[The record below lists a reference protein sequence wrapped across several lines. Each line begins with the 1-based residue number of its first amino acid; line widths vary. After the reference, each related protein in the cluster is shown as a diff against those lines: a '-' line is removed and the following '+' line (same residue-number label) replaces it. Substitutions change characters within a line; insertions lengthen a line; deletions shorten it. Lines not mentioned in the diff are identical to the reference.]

1 MKKHKNIQ
9 LLVATIGVGLVLLTG
24 GCGSQKTATTTVEE
38 QYIPVEVLPAAVQ
51 TLVET
56 TNFSGK
62 INSDQELSLV
72 PKIPGKVSS
81 VNVQVGDTVSAGTVL
96 FTLDVTDLQKAVD
109 MASLGVRSA
118 EANYQRTKEQ
128 IDLAKTNLERQKQ
141 LYEAGAIS
149 KVQLETA
156 ESQASETPLQLVQI
170 QWDQAKLS
178 LQQAQDGLNN
188 AVVTAP
194 VSGTVTAV
202 NVKPGEMASSAQ
214 PAVTMTQ
221 LSSLY
226 VNINV
231 PENIVNSLQLGQEA
245 KVTITSAEVQ
255 DITGKVSS
263 IAPAA
268 DARTMLYAIKVA
280 IDNPEGKIKPGMFAK
295 VEMATESR
303 TQVLAVNS
311 EAIVTKNEKL
321 FVYVV
326 ENEKAVEKEVTT
338 GLDTGAMVEVKT
350 GLNPEEHVIIK
361 GQTLVEQGSNVKIVG
376 GSAS

>member
-1 MKKHKNIQ
+1 MKKHKNIR
-9 LLVATIGVGLVLLTG
+9 LLVATIGVSLVLLTG

-51 TLVET
+51 TLVER

-62 INSDQELSLV
+62 INSDQALSLV
-72 PKIPGKVSS
+72 PKMMGKVGS
-81 VNVQVGDTVSAGTVL
+81 VHVQIGDKVSAGTVL
-96 FTLDVTDLQKAVD
+96 FTLDATDLQKAVD

-194 VSGTVTAV
+194 VNGTVTGV

-214 PAVTMTQ
+214 PAVTMAQ
-221 LSSLY
+221 MSALY
-226 VNINV
+226 VDINV
-231 PENIVNSLQLGQEA
+231 PENIVNSMQLGQEA

-303 TQVLAVNS
+303 THVLAVNS

-326 ENEKAVEKEVTT
+326 ENEQAVEKEVST
-338 GLDTGAMVEVKT
+338 GLDTGAMVEVIT
-350 GLNPEEHVIIK
+350 GLNPEEYVIIK
-361 GQTLVEQGSNVKIVG
+361 GQTLVDQGSKVKIVG